1 MRCNINCPFSLSL
14 VFLQIPTSHALLY
27 CLPFLLFFFVSPLFF
42 PFSNTTERYI
52 YIYIFFFSLSW
63 PNSIQ
68 NCWIMKSSHFS
79 IQPGYFGEMI
89 NCCLFSFVSFLFTFM
104 YRFGFA
110 LNSST
115 KRYIVLKILFLVQSS
130 LM

>member
-1 MRCNINCPFSLSL
+1 LSFFSLLCLSPNTYVTCL
-14 VFLQIPTSHALLY
+14 IVLSSFSFVFFCFS
-27 CLPFLLFFFVSPLFF
+27 LFF

-52 YIYIFFFSLSW
+52 DIYMYIFFFFSLSW
-63 PNSIQ
+63 LNSIQ
-68 NCWIMKSSHFS
+68 NCWIIKSSHFS
-79 IQPGYFGEMI
+79 IQPGYYGEMR
-89 NCCLFSFVSFLFTFM
+89 NCCLFCFVSFLFTFM
-104 YRFGFA
+104 YIFGFA